1 MYQRDYTMGKLRIIL
16 ILLMV
21 TVLTAASDFCE
32 AAAPVTISQVGASST
47 YSITT
52 VDLPEAAGMDLVVKY
67 DPLYLESPQ
76 VKTGNL
82 VPSGALM
89 VPNVATAGYI
99 RIAIVTGGVIK
110 GTGELISISFT
121 AKNKPAPLPTLSS
134 SVYSALGS
142 QLAVDSSSPFAQPS
156 NVASNTNGS
165 KTAPSGNSG
174 TVSAGTSTVSSSATT
189 ASQSTVQTT
198 SMPGSVLLPQESG
211 AAGTGA
217 VSRDDSRWEIARAD
231 AGTGYAAATPS
242 VDSKNRPAA
251 SMEAV
256 VMSAVPATQSK
267 AASST
272 LQSRQSVLD
281 RFRTYKDVRSLKQFS
296 ALFDVSSLRA
306 AGIVQSPAMVV
317 SDGKSRVTISIDLG
331 KATDAPSFSLK
342 GANQKS
348 LRRMSDNK
356 WELEALPQKGKS
368 DVRLSILLKGEHI
381 EIPLVVIPPLG
392 QAYTR
397 EFDAFTATTLDAQLA
412 KPLKN
417 NKPAYDLNSDKKQDY
432 IDDYILVGHWL
443 LKQQPGLK
451 GVVTKPAALRK

>member
-1 MYQRDYTMGKLRIIL
+1 MGKLRIIL

-21 TVLTAASDFCE
+21 TVLTAASDYCE
-32 AAAPVTISQVGASST
+32 AAAPITISQTGSGS
-47 YSITT
+47 YSIST
-52 VDLPEAAGMDLVVKY
+52 VDLPEASGMELVVKY
-67 DPLYLESPQ
+67 NADYLTAPQ
-76 VKTGNL
+76 VK
-82 VPSGALM
+82 SGALIPSGSLF
-89 VPNVATAGYI
+89 VPNTSSAGNI
-99 RIAIVTGGVIK
+99 RIGIVAGGAIK
-110 GTGELISISFT
+110 GTGEMVAITFT
-121 AKNKPAPLPTLSS
+121 VNKKSAPLPTLTA
-134 SVYSALGS
+134 SVFSEAGT
-142 QLAVDSSSPFAQPS
+142 QLAVDSSSPFAQLPGA
-156 NVASNTNGS
+156 ASNTDGS

-174 TVSAGTSTVSSSATT
+174 TVSAGTSAVSSSTTT

-198 SMPGSVLLPQESG
+198 SMSGSVLLPQESG

-217 VSRDDSRWEIARAD
+217 VSREDSRWEIARDD

-242 VDSKNRPAA
+242 VDSRNRPAA
-251 SMEAV
+251 SAEAAV
-256 VMSAVPATQSK
+256 AAAVPATQSK

-306 AGIVQSPAMVV
+306 AGIVQSPAIVV
-317 SDGKSRVTISIDLG
+317 SDGKSRVIISIDLG
-331 KATDAPSFSLK
+331 KVTDTPSFSLK

-348 LRRMSDNK
+348 LRRVSDKK

-368 DVRLSILLKGEHI
+368 DVRLSILLKGERI

-417 NKPAYDLNSDKKQDY
+417 NRPAYDLNSDKKQDY
-432 IDDYILVGHWL
+432 IDDYVLVGHWL
-443 LKQQPGLK
+443 LKQQHGVK
-451 GVVTKPAALRK
+451 GVVTKPAAIRK